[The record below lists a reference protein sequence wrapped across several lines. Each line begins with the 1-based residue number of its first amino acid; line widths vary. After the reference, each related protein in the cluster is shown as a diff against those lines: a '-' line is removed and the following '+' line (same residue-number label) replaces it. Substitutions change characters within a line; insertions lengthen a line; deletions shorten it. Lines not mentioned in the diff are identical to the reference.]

1 MSRQA
6 KSGRKQMAFILDS
19 VDPAKAGFDTR
30 VLDRLCRVI
39 DGHIAEKRYP
49 GAQIALARHGE
60 LALFRSF
67 GQARLEPSPVRASD
81 DTLWLLYSN
90 TKVVTAAA
98 MWVLV
103 EEGAL
108 TFHDAIADHVP
119 EFARNGKRD
128 ITLLQ
133 VLTHQGGFPS
143 AGMDIPASAWE
154 DHAELRQRVSDF
166 TLEWTPGS
174 RVEYHRLAAHW
185 VCAVLI
191 EAVTKMDFRDFIR
204 QRVVKPLGL
213 EGELYVGVPD
223 SAADRAAEMHAPSE
237 DGSKQLRLAHENTQA
252 WRRAGVPGGGG
263 FATARATAAFYQAL
277 AHGGS
282 FKGAR
287 LVSPRMIEYVT
298 RNFTGERVDAFMGM
312 PMHRGLG
319 PHSRGLTPAIRGLGS
334 LASPTSFGHGGVGS
348 SYCWAD
354 PETGVSF
361 AYITNSRVPD
371 PWHSRR
377 LDIVSSLVHAAITD
391 AR

>member
-1 MSRQA
+1 
-6 KSGRKQMAFILDS
+6 MAFVLDAI
-19 VDPAKAGFDTR
+19 DPARAGFDTR
-30 VLDRLCRVI
+30 TLDRLCRVI
-39 DGHIAEKRYP
+39 DAHVTEERYP
-49 GAQIALARHGE
+49 GAQIALARHGA

-67 GQARLEPSPVRASD
+67 GRARLEPSPAPATD
-81 DTLWLLYSN
+81 ETLWLLYSN

-119 EFARNGKRD
+119 EFARHGKRD
-128 ITLLQ
+128 VTLLQ

-143 AGMDIPASAWE
+143 AGMDLPPSAWE
-154 DHAELRQRVSDF
+154 DHAELRQRVCDF
-166 TLEWTPGS
+166 TLEWAPGS

-191 EAVTKMDFRDFIR
+191 EAVAKIDFRDFIR

-213 EGELYVGVPD
+213 EGELYVGLPE
-223 SAADRAAEMHAPSE
+223 SAAAHAAEMHSPAE
-237 DGSKQLRLAHENTQA
+237 DGGKHVRLTQENSPG

-263 FATARATAAFYQAL
+263 YATARAMAAFYQVL
-277 AHGGS
+277 ANGGS
-282 FKGAR
+282 LNGAR
-287 LVSPRMIEYVT
+287 LVSPRMMQYVT
-298 RNFTGERVDAFMGM
+298 RNFTGDRVDAYMGM

-319 PHSRGLTPAIRGLGS
+319 PHSRGLTPGIRGLGS
-334 LASPTSFGHGGVGS
+334 LASPTTFGHGGVGS

-377 LDIVSSLVHAAITD
+377 LDVISSLVHAAITD
-391 AR
+391 IDGPR